1 MSSNKYILVILGI
14 LSAFY
19 GILVLQVGS
28 GTLFWLIWEAIGVIF
43 LIWAFLLHRDYFEAH
58 PKIRNTFRVLI
69 ISAVA
74 VLVMFC
80 GMISSEFT
88 AKGNHNLDYI
98 IVLGAQVRE
107 DGPSVVLRYR
117 LDAAIEYLNENPNTI
132 CIVSGG
138 QGFNEP
144 FSEADGMA
152 DYLIENGIEKSRI
165 LLEDESTNT
174 LENIR
179 NSKALMESSYN
190 GVGIVTNN
198 FHVFRAVQLAKA
210 QGLENVCGIAADSSK
225 LYLPNNVLREC
236 CGILKDWVLNNI

>member
-1 MSSNKYILVILGI
+1 MSPKKYILVLLGI
-14 LSAFY
+14 LSVFY

-28 GTLFWLIWEAIGVIF
+28 GTLFWLIWEMLGVFF

-225 LYLPNNVLREC
+225 IYLPNNVLREC